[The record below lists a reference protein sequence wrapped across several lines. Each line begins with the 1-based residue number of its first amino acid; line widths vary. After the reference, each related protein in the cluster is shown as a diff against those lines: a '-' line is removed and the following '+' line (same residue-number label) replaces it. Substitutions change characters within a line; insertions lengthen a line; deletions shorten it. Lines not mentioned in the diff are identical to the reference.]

1 MLSREC
7 YHMVLKCAYAILDF
21 NEKHLSIF
29 SLLLRDENACYIYT
43 SIIMNQV
50 LKVLKDI
57 RIITLSYAEHF
68 DYDFFKLEKTG
79 YLTFSMN
86 NNVTHSFVGNK
97 IFLSPP

>member
-1 MLSREC
+1 ML
-7 YHMVLKCAYAILDF
+7 YLHF
-21 NEKHLSIF
+21 NYYESSF
-29 SLLLRDENACYIYT
+29 ES
-43 SIIMNQV
+43 
-50 LKVLKDI
+50 LKDI

-68 DYDFFKLEKTG
+68 DNDFFKLEKTG